1 MEEKITIAICA
12 GTTCYMMGGAELLTL
27 EESIPADLQ
36 PRIRIIG
43 ANCLGLCKETGRR
56 PPFIR
61 IGTKILEHATAESV
75 IRELRTMLGDNDQ
88 EQTRK
93 N

>member
-1 MEEKITIAICA
+1 MENKLTIAICA

-27 EESIPADLQ
+27 EEAIPADLQ

-43 ANCLGLCKETGRR
+43 ANCLGLCKENGRR

-61 IGTKILEHATAESV
+61 IGTKILEHATAESI
-75 IRELRTMLGDNDQ
+75 IREIRIMLEDTDQ
-88 EQTRK
+88 EQ
-93 N
+93 